1 MLPMIEKLRNC
12 FDEMVVYKDLKKSNF
27 FSALSL
33 PSFMRDWLLKRFE
46 DENGNFD
53 SDELMRFVRTY
64 LPRKDDWTA
73 IKNQVIIEHERVKF
87 LAKVSIDIDIKT
99 AEISFALPDFGLP
112 GRDTII
118 EDSVW
123 QTCKDDLVRGR
134 ETWGMIEI
142 GYRPPDNYD
151 VGAQK
156 NKTSNRGKIKLTAF
170 KTFCPYTIDVDYYK
184 EARREFSTSEWIDV
198 LLGAVDYNASGYLKK
213 TKNADDRINSVEP
226 EEKKLTMLT
235 RLLPFVEK
243 RLNLIE
249 LAPKG
254 TGKSYLFGRVSRFG
268 WLSSGGIMSRAKM
281 FYDQNKQAV
290 GLVLGNDFITLD
302 EVQTI
307 SFTDADEMRAALKG
321 YLESGIFTV
330 GNYEGTADAG
340 VILCGNIKKE
350 TMDADGYSNMFEEL
364 PSVFHESALIER
376 FHGFIKGWNIPRM
389 NDDLKIAGWAL
400 NSEYFCSI
408 LHELRED
415 MGYRTV
421 VDELIEVP
429 EAADTRDTEAVKRIA
444 TAYLKLLF
452 PNVREPDDI
461 TTREFKRYCLDRARK
476 MRDTIKYQL
485 GKLDD
490 EYRGKDIPVF
500 SVRSDPDEQER

>member
-1 MLPMIEKLRNC
+1 MIEKLRSC

-27 FSALSL
+27 FSAMSL
-33 PSFMRDWLLKRFE
+33 PSFMRDWLLKKFE
-46 DENGNFD
+46 DENGYFD
-53 SDELMRFVRTY
+53 SDELVRFVRAY
-64 LPRKDDWTA
+64 LPRKDDWTS
-73 IKNQVIIEHERVKF
+73 IKNRVIIEHERVKF
-87 LAKVSIDIDIKT
+87 LAKISIDIDIKT
-99 AEISFALPDFGLP
+99 GEVSFALPDFGLSSK
-112 GRDTII
+112 DTII
-118 EDSVW
+118 EDVVW
-123 QTCKDDLVRGR
+123 QTCKEDLVRGR
-134 ETWGMIEI
+134 ETWGMVEI
-142 GYRPPDNYD
+142 GYRPPDNYELEFK
-151 VGAQK
+151 K
-156 NKTSNRGKIKLTAF
+156 NKAKGANRGKIKLTVF
-170 KTFCPYTIDVDYYK
+170 KTFCPYTIDIDYYK
-184 EARREFSTSEWIDV
+184 DVRSEFNTSEWIDIV
-198 LLGAVDYNASGYLKK
+198 LGAVDYNASGYLG
-213 TKNADDRINSVEP
+213 D

-254 TGKSYLFGRVSRFG
+254 TGKSYLFGRVSRYG

-281 FYDQNKQAV
+281 FYDQNKRKV
-290 GLVLGNDFITLD
+290 GLVSGNDFITLD

-307 SFTDADEMRAALKG
+307 SFTDVDEMRAALKG

-330 GNYEGTADAG
+330 GNYEGAADAG

-389 NDDLKIAGWAL
+389 NDDLKVAGWAL

-415 MGYRTV
+415 MSYRAI

-452 PNVREPDDI
+452 PNVREPGDI
-461 TTREFKRYCLDRARK
+461 NAREFKRYCLDRARK

-485 GKLDD
+485 GVLDE

-500 SVRSDPDEQER
+500 SVRPDQQE